1 MQICLLL
8 VQFIANITK
17 LLLTI
22 LMSGHSKWATTKRAK
37 ESNDF
42 KRSGLFTKLAK
53 AIAIAARDGGD
64 PEMNFKLRMAIDRA
78 KKMSLPK
85 DNIERAIKTGTGDN
99 GGTAIE
105 EITYEGYGPG
115 GIALIIET
123 ITDNKNRTVGEV
135 KHTLSKLGGNLGG
148 SGNVAWMFD
157 RKGVIYLE
165 ETSLTDEQEL
175 IIIDSGA
182 QDIIKDDE
190 SIIVYTA
197 DTDLHKVKDVLE
209 KNNFNIAESK
219 LEFVPKDKAV
229 VENEEKVLKIMD
241 ALDDLDDVQNVYTNA
256 DI

>member
-1 MQICLLL
+1 
-8 VQFIANITK
+8 
-17 LLLTI
+17 
-22 LMSGHSKWATTKRAK
+22 MSGHSKWATTKRAK

>member
-1 MQICLLL
+1 
-8 VQFIANITK
+8 
-17 LLLTI
+17 
-22 LMSGHSKWATTKRAK
+22 MSGHSKWATTKRAK

-99 GGTAIE
+99 GGSAIE

-182 QDIIKDDE
+182 QDIVNDDG
-190 SIIVYTA
+190 SIVVYTA
-197 DTDLHKVKDVLE
+197 DTDLHKVKDALE

-219 LEFVPKDKAV
+219 LEFVPKDKTA